1 MAYPAIGIVE
11 DLLADWFSAIA
22 SWVPSGAMSHH
33 GCTSCTDS
41 RVASALG
48 IESWPHDLVHVIVA
62 HSRTITEV
70 AREHTATV
78 REAEQLV
85 LRALKAR
92 AGDAHDIFDS
102 CVAKP
107 LGAYLRVEV
116 DRLIES
122 LRLPA

>member
-11 DLLADWFSAIA
+11 ELLADWFSAIA
-22 SWVPSGAMSHH
+22 SWLPSGDPAHH
-33 GCTSCTDS
+33 GCTSCADS
-41 RVASALG
+41 TVASTLG
-48 IESWPHDLVHVIVA
+48 IENWPHDLVHVIVTHA
-62 HSRTITEV
+62 ATMTEV
-70 AREHTATV
+70 AREHTATA
-78 REAEQLV
+78 RDAEELV
-85 LRALKAR
+85 LAALAAS

-116 DRLIES
+116 ERLIES